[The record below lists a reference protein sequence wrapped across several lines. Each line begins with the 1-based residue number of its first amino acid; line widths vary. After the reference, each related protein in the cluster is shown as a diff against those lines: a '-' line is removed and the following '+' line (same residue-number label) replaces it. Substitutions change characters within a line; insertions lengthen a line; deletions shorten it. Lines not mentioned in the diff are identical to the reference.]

1 MLIII
6 ILNFYLQVSHTIYS
20 EHLGKKCAMKVIMDA
35 RACDAEKLIEREIE
49 ILGSL
54 NHPNCLQFFGC
65 TYNRMSRLPIIVMQF
80 CNGGCLTDYILE
92 NKRPRLSKADKCRII
107 LEIAKGIAYLHSLG
121 FIHRDLK
128 LDNILMH
135 NGHPV
140 IADFGLSRKLDMQCS
155 VQLSRHGTPL

>member
-1 MLIII
+1 MKEMLR
-6 ILNFYLQVSHTIYS
+6 NPS
-20 EHLGKKCAMKVIMDA
+20 EY
-35 RACDAEKLIEREIE
+35 EKTAFEREVE
-49 ILGSL
+49 VQSSL
-54 NHPNCLQFFGC
+54 NHPNCLKLYGRSVNP
-65 TYNRMSRLPIIVMQF
+65 TNGRPVIVMQI
-80 CNGGCLTDYILE
+80 CSDGCLTDYILE